1 MFERNTLQYMVFKTI
16 PSTAKIYEGMKANS
30 SVKVELVGFVEA
42 VNSIQACYEAIK
54 IYGLDED
61 DFPLLRACLI
71 EVFDKS
77 EVFYEPDE
85 VTEKELNGKFKFKD
99 EPSYTFYIHRAS
111 NKKNRGPSPF
121 SLHPKNIISELNDNR
136 E

>member
-16 PSTAKIYEGMKANS
+16 PSTAKIYEDMKANS

-71 EVFDKS
+71 EVF
-77 EVFYEPDE
+77 YEPDE
-85 VTEKELNGKFKFKD
+85 VKD
-99 EPSYTFYIHRAS
+99 EPSYSFYIHRAS
-111 NKKNRGPSPF
+111 NKKNRGPLPF

>member
-1 MFERNTLQYMVFKTI
+1 MFERDILQYMVFKTI
-16 PSTAKIYEGMKANS
+16 PSTSRIHKSIKADS
-30 SVKVELVGFVEA
+30 SVKIELVGFVEA
-42 VNSIQACYEAIK
+42 DTSVQACNEAIK
-54 IYGLDED
+54 IYNLDQD

-77 EVFYEPDE
+77 EVFYEPGE
-85 VTEKELNGKFKFKD
+85 VKD
-99 EPSYTFYIHRAS
+99 APNYSFYIHRAS
-111 NKKNRGPSPF
+111 KKKNRGPLPF